1 MPPGP
6 DPALRQV
13 AWGAAVRI
21 VASRYPPIT
30 LFERVDNDPAV
41 WEALIAAEML
51 VNPRIRDEV
60 GEIALVPLE
69 ERLQGPG
76 ATYVMASF
84 THLNPKG
91 SRFSDGSYG
100 VYYAGDR
107 FEVALAETVHHFE
120 AFARDSGDGIRHED
134 MRVLAGSVD
143 AEFHDVASLPA
154 AERDAVLDPNAYG
167 ASRAL
172 GARLRAAGSNGVVY
186 PSVRHSGGVCL
197 GAFRPK
203 AVRPP
208 IQAKHIKYH
217 YGGHRVDAW
226 FDYEMDRWHQL

>member
-1 MPPGP
+1 VPPGP
-6 DPALRQV
+6 DPALRRV
-13 AWGAAVRI
+13 AWDSAVRI
-21 VASRYPPIT
+21 VASRYPPIA
-30 LFERVDNDPAV
+30 LFERVDDDPAV

-60 GEIALVPLE
+60 GEIALVPPE

-76 ATYVMASF
+76 ASYVMASF

-120 AFARDSGDGIRHED
+120 AFARDSGDSIRHED
-134 MRVLAGSVD
+134 MRVLVGSVD
-143 AEFHDVASLPA
+143 TEFHDLASLPA
-154 AERDAVLDPNAYG
+154 AERAEVLDPDDYR

-172 GARLRAAGSNGVVY
+172 GARLRTAGSNGVVY
-186 PSVRHSGGVCL
+186 SSVRYSGGVCL
-197 GAFRPK
+197 GAFRPT

-208 IQAKHIKYH
+208 VQTRHIQYH
-217 YGGHRVDAW
+217 YDGHRVGGW
-226 FDYEMDRWHQL
+226 FDYETDRWHRL